1 MKHQN
6 IISQLTLEEK
16 AGLCSGLDFWHL
28 KNVERLDIPSVMVSD
43 GPHGLR
49 KQQGKG
55 DHLGLNESVKST
67 CFPTAVTTASSW
79 DRDLLRRM
87 GEALGEEALAEQ
99 VSVILGPG
107 TNIKRSPLC
116 GRNFEYFS
124 EDPYLAGEMAA
135 AYINGVQSKGVGTS
149 LKHFASNS
157 QETRRDISNSV
168 MDERTLREIYLA
180 PFEKAVRQAQPWTV
194 MAAYNLLNG
203 VYCAENEKLL
213 DDILRKEWG
222 FEGIVVTD
230 WGAEND
236 RVRGLKAGQ
245 NLEMP
250 ACDGINDAK
259 LVRAVISG
267 ELEES
272 VLDEAVDAIL
282 DLIYRAAETLQ
293 KNQGATYDRDAHHAL
308 ARQIARESMVLLK
321 NDDHILPVSAGEK
334 IAVIGAMARS
344 PRYQGA
350 GSSKINPT
358 RLDNAF
364 DSLLEAGMQVI
375 YSPGYFK
382 NTDEP
387 NEGLVSLACQT
398 AERADKVILFAG
410 LTESYESE
418 GYDRAHMRLPE
429 NQENLIR
436 AVAQANPNTVVVLAG
451 GSPVEMPWADD
462 VKGILNSYLGG
473 QAGGSAVV
481 DLLTGRANPSGKL
494 AETYPMCLED
504 TPCYGNYPGEGR
516 TALYREGI
524 YVGYRYYDKM
534 QREVRFPFG
543 FGLSYTQF
551 KYSALKLSSREM
563 DDGKEMKVT
572 FKVKNTGEM
581 DGAEIAQVYVSDAE
595 ATVYKAPQE
604 LKGFVKVF
612 LKAGEEKTVTVV
624 LDRRSFAY
632 YDPDLGDWNVEDGVY
647 HILVAASS
655 RDIRLRGSV
664 KIHPVHPVE
673 IRDRSAELPSYYS
686 GNVQN
691 VSDEEFENLIGY
703 EVPPKALP
711 EGTVFDANSTL
722 ADADG
727 TRWGGR
733 INKVVSAVVQHIP
746 LDGLVGDSEMAE
758 SIVKEMPVRKL
769 MMMTSGIVNE
779 EMCNDVLKI
788 LNDEGSGAAV
798 CDLLK
803 NLAKQA
809 AKLPKLLS

>member
-28 KNVERLDIPSVMVSD
+28 KNVKRLDIPSVMVSD

-67 CFPTAVTTASSW
+67 CFPTAATTASSW
-79 DRDLLRRM
+79 DRDLLRQM

-149 LKHFASNS
+149 LKHFAANS

-180 PFEKAVRQAQPWTV
+180 PFEKAVRQSQPWTV

-222 FEGIVVTD
+222 FEGVVVTD

-259 LVRAVISG
+259 LVQAVISG

-293 KNQGATYDRDAHHAL
+293 KNEGAVYDRDAHHAL
-308 ARQIARESMVLLK
+308 ARRIARESMVLLK
-321 NDDHILPVSAGEK
+321 NDGQILPVSAGEK

-387 NEGLVSLACQT
+387 NEGLVSLACKT
-398 AERADKVILFAG
+398 AKQADKVLLFAG

-429 NQENLIR
+429 NQEALIR

-494 AETYPMCLED
+494 AETYPVCLED

-563 DDGKEMKVT
+563 DDGKELKVT

-624 LDRRSFAY
+624 LDRRAFAY

-655 RDIRLRGSV
+655 RDVRLKGSV

-686 GNVQN
+686 GDIQN
-691 VSDEEFENLIGY
+691 VSDAEFEKLIGCAI
-703 EVPPKALP
+703 PPKSLP

-733 INKVVSAVVQHIP
+733 INRVVSAVVQRIP

-809 AKLPKLLS
+809 VKLPKLLS

>member
-1 MKHQN
+1 MKYQN

-67 CFPTAVTTASSW
+67 CFPTAATTASSW
-79 DRDLLRRM
+79 DRDLLRQM

-149 LKHFASNS
+149 LKHFAANS

-180 PFEKAVRQAQPWTV
+180 PFEKAVRQSQPWTV

-222 FEGIVVTD
+222 FEGVVVTD

-259 LVRAVISG
+259 LVQAVISG

-293 KNQGATYDRDAHHAL
+293 KNEGAVYDRDAHHAL
-308 ARQIARESMVLLK
+308 ARRIARESMVLLK
-321 NDDHILPVSAGEK
+321 NDGQILPVAAGEK
-334 IAVIGAMARS
+334 IAVIGALARS

-364 DSLLEAGMQVI
+364 DSLLEAGMHVL
-375 YSPGYFK
+375 YSPGYHK
-382 NTDEP
+382 GTDEP
-387 NEGLVSLACQT
+387 NEGLVSLACKT
-398 AERADKVILFAG
+398 AKQADKVLLFAG

-418 GYDRAHMRLPE
+418 GYDRVHMRLPE
-429 NQENLIR
+429 NQEALIR

-473 QAGGSAVV
+473 QAGGSAVA

-494 AETYPMCLED
+494 AETYPMRLED

-563 DDGKEMKVT
+563 DDAKELKVT
-572 FKVKNTGEM
+572 FKVKNTGDM
-581 DGAEIAQVYVSDAE
+581 DGAEIAQVYISDAE
-595 ATVYKAPQE
+595 STVYKAPQE

-612 LKAGEEKTVTVV
+612 LKAGEEKQVTVT
-624 LDRRSFAY
+624 LDHRAFAY

-655 RDIRLRGSV
+655 RDVRLKGSV
-664 KIHPVHPVE
+664 KVHPTHPVE
-673 IRDRSAELPSYYS
+673 ICDRSAELPSYYS
-686 GNVQN
+686 GDIQN
-691 VSDEEFENLIGY
+691 VSDAEFEKLIGCAI
-703 EVPPKALP
+703 PPKSLP

-733 INKVVSAVVQHIP
+733 INRVVSAVVQRIP

-809 AKLPKLLS
+809 VKLPKLLS